1 MIKTHW
7 VKTAAVCGTALT
19 LALAAG
25 SVRVDT
31 NAATMCKE
39 TEMAGLSLSLDKHYA
54 DVYNEEEQEENID
67 ATEAPAATASPAV
80 TQAAVTPAATTAPA
94 PTATPVPT
102 PHVTKQ
108 FVDTAISIAD
118 DYVNVRKKPNTDS
131 KILGK
136 LYEGCA
142 AKVLSNKNG
151 WAKIESGKV
160 TGYIKSEYL
169 ATGIKAQKLAAK
181 YGKYYAKVKPGTV
194 TLNVRTK
201 PNTSSTIMTQIPEDE
216 NYEVV
221 KIGKDWVKISIDGE
235 DGFVAREFV
244 CLHANFKKAVS
255 IAEEKAE
262 ARRKER
268 AEKAE
273 QERLAA
279 LAAERARQQS
289 ASSSSSSSSSNRSS
303 SSSSNRSSSS
313 SRKSSSSVTRR
324 SSSSRKSS
332 SSSRKSS
339 SSSKKSSS
347 SKRYSS
353 YTGSGNGSEV
363 ASYAQNFVG
372 NPYVYGGSSLTRGT
386 DCSGFTMSVYAQFGY
401 SLPHSAAAQSGCG
414 SKVSLS
420 NVQPGDL
427 IFYRNGSRIGHVA
440 MYIGGGRV
448 VHASNPSDGI
458 KISNMYYRKPCGA
471 RRIIG

>member
-7 VKTAAVCGTALT
+7 VKTAVVCGTALT

-67 ATEAPAATASPAV
+67 ATEAPAATASPVA
-80 TQAAVTPAATTAPA
+80 TQAAVTPAATTA

-221 KIGKDWVKISIDGE
+221 KIGTEWVKISIDGE

-255 IAEEKAE
+255 IAEENA
-262 ARRKER
+262 
-268 AEKAE
+268 
-273 QERLAA
+273 
-279 LAAERARQQS
+279 
-289 ASSSSSSSSSNRSS
+289 
-303 SSSSNRSSSS
+303 
-313 SRKSSSSVTRR
+313 
-324 SSSSRKSS
+324 
-332 SSSRKSS
+332 
-339 SSSKKSSS
+339 
-347 SKRYSS
+347 
-353 YTGSGNGSEV
+353 
-363 ASYAQNFVG
+363 
-372 NPYVYGGSSLTRGT
+372 
-386 DCSGFTMSVYAQFGY
+386 
-401 SLPHSAAAQSGCG
+401 
-414 SKVSLS
+414 
-420 NVQPGDL
+420 
-427 IFYRNGSRIGHVA
+427 
-440 MYIGGGRV
+440 
-448 VHASNPSDGI
+448 
-458 KISNMYYRKPCGA
+458 
-471 RRIIG
+471 

>member
-7 VKTAAVCGTALT
+7 VKTAVVCGTALT

-67 ATEAPAATASPAV
+67 ATEAPAATASPVA
-80 TQAAVTPAATTAPA
+80 TQAAVTPAATTA

-262 ARRKER
+262 ARRKAR

-289 ASSSSSSSSSNRSS
+289 ASSSSSSSSSNRS
-303 SSSSNRSSSS
+303 
-313 SRKSSSSVTRR
+313 
-324 SSSSRKSS
+324 SS

-386 DCSGFTMSVYAQFGY
+386 DCSGFTMSVFAHFGI
-401 SLPHSAAAQSGCG
+401 STGRSSRDQAAKGKEVAVSA
-414 SKVSLS
+414 
-420 NVQPGDL
+420 VQPGDL
-427 IFYRNGSRIGHVA
+427 LFYASGNYINHVA
-440 MYIGGGRV
+440 LYIGNGQV
-448 VHASNPSDGI
+448 IHASTAKSGI
-458 KISNMYYRKPCGA
+458 KISPSNYRTPCKA
-471 RRIIG
+471 VSFLN

>member
-7 VKTAAVCGTALT
+7 VKTAVVCGTALT

-67 ATEAPAATASPAV
+67 ATEAPAATASPVA
-80 TQAAVTPAATTAPA
+80 TQAAVTPAATTA

-262 ARRKER
+262 ARRKAR

-289 ASSSSSSSSSNRSS
+289 ASSSSSSSSSNRS
-303 SSSSNRSSSS
+303 
-313 SRKSSSSVTRR
+313 
-324 SSSSRKSS
+324 SS

>member
-67 ATEAPAATASPAV
+67 ATATPAATASP
-80 TQAAVTPAATTAPA
+80 TA

-262 ARRKER
+262 ARRKAR

-289 ASSSSSSSSSNRSS
+289 ASSSSSSSSRSSGS

-372 NPYVYGGSSLTRGT
+372 NPYVYGGTSLTNGT
-386 DCSGFTMSVYAQFGY
+386 DCSGFTQSVLANFGI
-401 SLPHSAAAQSGCG
+401 SISRTAASQSGG
-414 SKVSLS
+414 GTAVDMS
-420 NVQPGDL
+420 NLQPGDL
-427 IFYRNGSRIGHVA
+427 LFYDNGSGIGHVS
-440 MYIGGGRV
+440 MYIGNGQV
-448 VHASNPSDGI
+448 VHASNEQTGI
-458 KISNMYYRKPCGA
+458 IVSSLDYRTACAA
-471 RRIIG
+471 RSYF